1 MIQHSPHSGFS
12 ELIHDLWRNKPVF
25 ITVLVALGFG
35 VYLLIK
41 NSQNQAAASAPA
53 QPATPTF
60 TNLTRYVQENFIQPS
75 ATLTMTQTQTVPGP
89 TMTQT
94 VPTPGPTQTQT
105 VPTQPVPQPQPSS
118 GNPLIPY
125 GNWPQNVPWAWGQKV
140 TVGGTPYTIG
150 PGSNGIIW
158 GVPNFSGNETQW
170 NAVPI
175 GSGPGQKVAVYVNN
189 PAAYH

>member
-35 VYLLIK
+35 AYLLIK

-53 QPATPTF
+53 QPAMPTI

-125 GNWPQNVPWAWGQKV
+125 GQWTYGQPVWGQRV
-140 TVGGTPYTIG
+140 NIGGTIYTTG

-158 GVPNFSGNETQW
+158 GVPNFSGSLTQW
-170 NAVPI
+170 NQVPI
-175 GSGPGQKVAVYVNN
+175 GPGQKVAVYG
-189 PAAYH
+189 PASAYH

>member
-75 ATLTMTQTQTVPGP
+75 QTLTMTQTQTVP
-89 TMTQT
+89 
-94 VPTPGPTQTQT
+94 
-105 VPTQPVPQPQPSS
+105 TQPTPQPQPSS
-118 GNPLIPY
+118 GNPIIPFSFFPTGQFPTIP
-125 GNWPQNVPWAWGQKV
+125 GNPYANVPV
-140 TVGGTPYTIG
+140 FSYGGTTYHVQPG
-150 PGSNGIIW
+150 PNGKVY
-158 GVPNFSGNETQW
+158 GTPVQGGQQ
-170 NAVPI
+170 VLLY
-175 GSGPGQKVAVYVNN
+175 GPQSE
-189 PAAYH
+189 YH